1 MKLQEAKAVLHQHK
15 EIIKSCYYPT
25 PSTNELVAA
34 IDVVCGAPMESDA
47 NPVPELEPDMNAVEL
62 HQFLNKLCE
71 KDGHHAN

>member
-1 MKLQEAKAVLHQHK
+1 MNLQEAKAILEQHK
-15 EIIKSCYYPT
+15 ARIKSGYYPT

-34 IDVVCGAPMESDA
+34 IDVVCGASMENDTT
-47 NPVPELEPDMNAVEL
+47 PVPEFEPDMNAVEL